1 MKVPL
6 HLVTDATGEVAPP
19 GSDLAAIA
27 AAFDPSRLTQARRLA
42 GMTKRA
48 VAQTVGVSPA
58 AVGQWE
64 SGATTPRPYHL
75 ARLAELLEVPAAFFA
90 IGRHYARLDLADAH
104 FRSLRSTPAHLRNKA
119 IAFTEQVWELTH
131 ALERRVQLPPVDLPG
146 FAGGEVEAGRYA
158 DDPRGAAA
166 ELRTRWELGDGPIP
180 HLVRTMERHGLLVTL
195 VPFAGDA
202 TKAIDAFSTSHLPRP
217 VVVLTP
223 DRANDIYRHRFTAA
237 HELGHLMLHGDTA
250 PGDPVQE
257 RQADAFAAELLTP
270 AAALVPQLPTRVNL
284 RELERLGAEWGVSVE
299 SLVYRCHEVD
309 RISDA
314 TYRRAF
320 QRLNQLRHVGLFTYD
335 TVAGY
340 PGEIPMLIAQAFS
353 MAEKQ
358 GLTMPQLAAELQIH
372 PARLRLL
379 LGHPDTRPTLQL
391 V

>member
-1 MKVPL
+1 MKDSLQLVPG
-6 HLVTDATGEVAPP
+6 ATPAPAPP
-19 GSDLAAIA
+19 EATLAAVA
-27 AAFDPSRLTQARRLA
+27 AAFDPNRLTQARRLA
-42 GMTKRA
+42 GLTKRA
-48 VAQTVGVSPA
+48 VAQAVGVSPA

-64 SGATTPRPYHL
+64 SGATAPRPDHL
-75 ARLAELLEVPAAFFA
+75 RRLGELLEVPAAFFA
-90 IGRHYARLDLADAH
+90 IGRQYARLDLADAH
-104 FRSLRSTPAHLRNKA
+104 FRSLRSTPAHLRAKA

-146 FAGGEVEAGRYA
+146 FAGGEVEIGPYA
-158 DDPRGAAA
+158 DDPRAAA
-166 ELRTRWELGDGPIP
+166 GELRARWNLGQGPIS

-195 VPFAGDA
+195 VSFAGTA

-237 HELGHLMLHGDTA
+237 HELGHLMLHGDAA

-257 RQADAFAAELLTP
+257 KQADAFAAELLTP
-270 AAALVPQLPTRVNL
+270 ATALVPQLPTRVDL
-284 RELERLGAEWGVSVE
+284 RELERLGAQWGVSVE
-299 SLVYRCHEVD
+299 SLVYRCHEIG

-320 QRLNQLRHVGLFTYD
+320 QRLNQLRQVNLFTYD
-335 TVAGY
+335 TVTGY
-340 PGEIPMLIAQAFS
+340 PGEIPTLLAQAYS
-353 MAEKQ
+353 VAEHQ
-358 GLTMPQLAAELQIH
+358 GLTLPQLAAELQIH

-379 LGHPDTRPTLQL
+379 LGQPDARPALQL